1 VIREHDRVV
10 LVADVPEQDIKAGDV
25 GTVVHV
31 YSGGAA
37 YEVELMTLTGE
48 TVAVLTLSADQVRE
62 VRAGEVAHAR
72 PREAA

>member
-10 LVADVPEQDIKAGDV
+10 LLADVPESGLKAGDV

-31 YSGGAA
+31 YPEGAA

-62 VRAGEVAHAR
+62 VRAGEVTHAR

>member
-1 VIREHDRVV
+1 MIREHDRVV

>member
-10 LVADVPEQDIKAGDV
+10 LLADVPKNGLKAGDV

-37 YEVELMTLTGE
+37 YEVEVMTLTVE
-48 TVAVLTLSADQVRE
+48 TLAVLTLSADQVRE
-62 VRAGEVAHAR
+62 VRKGEVTHAR
-72 PREAA
+72 P

>member
-10 LVADVPEQDIKAGDV
+10 LLADVPDSGLKAGDV

-62 VRAGEVAHAR
+62 VREGEVTHAR
-72 PREAA
+72 PCEAA

>member
-1 VIREHDRVV
+1 MIREHDRIV
-10 LVADVPEQDIKAGDV
+10 LLADVPERGLKAGDV

-31 YSGGAA
+31 YSGGAG

-62 VRAGEVAHAR
+62 VRPGEVAHAR
-72 PREAA
+72 PRAAA

>member
-1 VIREHDRVV
+1 MIREHDRVV
-10 LVADVPEQDIKAGDV
+10 LLADVPDSGLKAGDV

-62 VRAGEVAHAR
+62 VREGEVTHAR
-72 PREAA
+72 PCEAA

>member
-1 VIREHDRVV
+1 MIREHDRVV
-10 LVADVPEQDIKAGDV
+10 LLADVPESGLKAGDV

-31 YSGGAA
+31 YPGGAA

-62 VRAGEVAHAR
+62 VRPGEVAHAR
-72 PREAA
+72 PRAAA